1 MSANKIVEHYSKFQ
15 NCIVCG
21 AQFTNHP
28 YDGSCRHGKDKHFL
42 YTLYSATNLQII
54 RNEIIL
60 QYYSNKIIVG
70 VINGLDADKVFDLD
84 IDVEEI
90 LFKDQEHLNS
100 FFDRLEKNISLS

>member
-1 MSANKIVEHYSKFQ
+1 MNANKIVEHYSKFQ
-15 NCIVCG
+15 NCIICG
-21 AQFTNHP
+21 AQLTSRPTNGNCK
-28 YDGSCRHGKDKHFL
+28 YGKEIHFL

-54 RNEIIL
+54 RNEVIL
-60 QYYSNKIIVG
+60 QCYNDKIIVG
-70 VINGLDADKVFDLD
+70 IINGLGADKIFDLD